1 MIPGRLL
8 LFYSPFSSKKLL
20 RVLNAAEKE
29 CGRNDER
36 KETERNKKYNTNKEE
51 KNCN

>member
-8 LFYSPFSSKKLL
+8 LFYSPFSSKKLP
-20 RVLNAAEKE
+20 LNAAEKE

-36 KETERNKKYNTNKEE
+36 KETERNKKYNTNREE

>member
-20 RVLNAAEKE
+20 LHAEKE

-36 KETERNKKYNTNKEE
+36 KEIVRNKKYNTNREE
-51 KNCN
+51 ENCD

>member
-8 LFYSPFSSKKLL
+8 LFYSPFSSKKLP
-20 RVLNAAEKE
+20 LNAAEKE
-29 CGRNDER
+29 CGRNER

-51 KNCN
+51 KNCD

>member
-8 LFYSPFSSKKLL
+8 LFYSPFSSKKLP
-20 RVLNAAEKE
+20 LNAEKE

-51 KNCN
+51 ENCN